1 MTAREQREAR
11 ARESKQ
17 AHKGIDIPSCPGILA
32 QLMDELRQ
40 PQVSGKR
47 IAALIGQDVGLAA
60 VVVRSANSP
69 YFGSGRRIASIDD
82 AIRMLGFG
90 MLANLVHEALL
101 RSSIAD
107 PGAALERF
115 WDSSRCTAQA
125 SAMLAR
131 RTGIAR
137 PETAY
142 TFGLFHDCGIPL
154 LVKRFPDYKRIL
166 GVANQTTDR
175 WFTAV
180 EDEAFNTNHATIG
193 YILARS
199 WGLSEAITQ
208 AILCHHDYSVLAGD
222 SGLDHEARALIAIN
236 VIGEYVAGTHLR
248 TRQDAEWDKG
258 RDAVACFLGMPLT
271 DIEDLAEDVLLALE
285 SQRSAETA

>member
-1 MTAREQREAR
+1 
-11 ARESKQ
+11 
-17 AHKGIDIPSCPGILA
+17 
-32 QLMDELRQ
+32 Q

-90 MLANLVHEALL
+90 MLANLVQEALL
-101 RSSIAD
+101 RSNIAD

-154 LVKRFPDYKRIL
+154 LVKRFPEYKRIL
-166 GVANQTTDR
+166 ATANQATGR
-175 WFTAV
+175 WFTDV
-180 EDEAFNTNHATIG
+180 EDEALDTNHATIG
-193 YILARS
+193 YLLARS
-199 WGLSEAITQ
+199 WGLTDAVCTG
-208 AILCHHDYSVLAGD
+208 ILCHHDYSVFSPD
-222 SGLDHEARALIAIN
+222 SGLEVEAQTLIALN
-236 VIGEYVAGTHLR
+236 LVAEYVAGTHLR
-248 TRQDAEWDKG
+248 TRRDAEWDKG
-258 RDAVACFLGMPLT
+258 REAVARFLGYAPTEL
-271 DIEDLAEDVLLALE
+271 DDLADDLLYALDRQGEDLPA
-285 SQRSAETA
+285 

>member
-1 MTAREQREAR
+1 MKTAVANDKDVELAL
-11 ARESKQ
+11 
-17 AHKGIDIPSCPGILA
+17 KGVRIPSCPDILM
-32 QLMDELRQ
+32 QLMTELRD
-40 PQVSGKR
+40 PGVSGKQ
-47 IAALIGQDVGLAA
+47 ISTLIGRDVGLAA

-69 YFGSGRRIASIDD
+69 LFGAARKLDSIDD
-82 AIRMLGFG
+82 AIRMLGFSSLTNIVQEA
-90 MLANLVHEALL
+90 MLRNAIPD
-101 RSSIAD
+101 SSAT
-107 PGAALERF
+107 LERF
-115 WDSSRCTAQA
+115 WDNSRYTAAA
-125 SAMLAR
+125 SALLAR
-131 RTGIAR
+131 RTGAVR
-137 PETAY
+137 AETAY

>member
-1 MTAREQREAR
+1 MKTAVANDKDVELAL
-11 ARESKQ
+11 
-17 AHKGIDIPSCPGILA
+17 KGVRIPPCPDILM
-32 QLMDELRQ
+32 QLMTELRD
-40 PQVSGKR
+40 PGVSGKQ
-47 IAALIGQDVGLAA
+47 ISTLIGRDVGLAA
-60 VVVRSANSP
+60 AVVRSANSP
-69 YFGSGRRIASIDD
+69 LFGAARKLDSIDD

-90 MLANLVHEALL
+90 SLTNIVQEAMLRNAIPD
-101 RSSIAD
+101 SSAT
-107 PGAALERF
+107 LERF
-115 WDSSRCTAQA
+115 WDNSRYTAAA
-125 SAMLAR
+125 SALLAR
-131 RTGIAR
+131 RTGAVR
-137 PETAY
+137 AETAY

>member
-1 MTAREQREAR
+1 
-11 ARESKQ
+11 
-17 AHKGIDIPSCPGILA
+17 
-32 QLMDELRQ
+32 MDELRQ

-166 GVANQTTDR
+166 GTANQATGR
-175 WFTAV
+175 WFTDV
-180 EDEAFNTNHATIG
+180 EDEALDTNHATIG
-193 YILARS
+193 YLLARS
-199 WGLSEAITQ
+199 WGLTDAVCTG
-208 AILCHHDYSVLAGD
+208 ILCHHDYSVFSPD
-222 SGLDHEARALIAIN
+222 SGLEVEAQTLIALN
-236 VIGEYVAGTHLR
+236 LVAEHVAGTHLR
-248 TRQDAEWDKG
+248 TRRDAEWDKG
-258 RDAVACFLGMPLT
+258 REAVARYLGYAPTEL
-271 DIEDLAEDVLLALE
+271 DDLADDLLYALDRQGEDLPA
-285 SQRSAETA
+285 